1 MNGMNV
7 MVTRKIGVNMTYWK
21 HIDQEI
27 RELDFAGLSVKAI
40 ADQVGLSVQQ
50 VLAILDD
57 IEDPMYYA
65 DVAANLDAEHY
76 GNV

>member
-1 MNGMNV
+1 
-7 MVTRKIGVNMTYWK
+7 MTYWK

-27 RELDFAGLSVKAI
+27 RELDFAGLSTQAI

-50 VLAILDD
+50 VVAILDD

-76 GNV
+76 GNVQ